1 MVEQTRGDVA
11 ALVEKLI
18 ENASDLIA
26 VIDRDGTISFQSPSV
41 ERLLGYQHAELNGM
55 SVFDLVHP
63 DDFAGALIRMQQA
76 LTQPCTT
83 RPSVIRLRHRDG
95 SWRTFEA
102 VGTSL
107 LDDPLVRGIVVNAR
121 EITERLR
128 LEEELR
134 QTQKMEAI
142 GRLAGG
148 VAHDFNNMLAAII
161 GFTHLLLQDF
171 EGDDRQRQRLEQV
184 LLASNRAAE
193 LTQQLL
199 AFSRRQVRT
208 PEIVDLN
215 VVVDEMRLLLERLI
229 GEDIQLTTVLTPMI
243 GKVRADRGQLEQVI
257 LNLAVNARDAM
268 PTGGRLTITTANL
281 DDQEGAQVALVVS
294 DSGHGMDESTQAR
307 AFDPFFTTKETGKGT
322 GLGLATVHGIVTQNG
337 GSIHLASRAGHGTT
351 FTIQLPRIDG
361 ISRTASESQP
371 PSNDSIQGSE
381 TILAVED
388 DGAVRAYV
396 RDVLLRHGYDTLI
409 AACPAEAIAIVEDHT
424 GEIDLLLTDVVMP
437 EMSGRQLSETL
448 TARLPTLRTLYMSGY
463 SDEALGHHGVLDE
476 RFALIGKPFTPAA
489 LVCKAREVL
498 EAQKTNIVGR
508 GSTRRQ

>member
-95 SWRTFEA
+95 SWRAFEA

-268 PTGGRLTITTANL
+268 PTGGRLTITT
-281 DDQEGAQVALVVS
+281 
-294 DSGHGMDESTQAR
+294 
-307 AFDPFFTTKETGKGT
+307 TTKETGKGT

>member
-1 MVEQTRGDVA
+1 MPPRRSLRMVEQTRGDVA

-41 ERLLGYQHAELNGM
+41 ERLLGYQRAELNGM

-63 DDFAGALIRMQQA
+63 DDFSGALIRMQQA

-268 PTGGRLTITTANL
+268 PTGGRLTITT
-281 DDQEGAQVALVVS
+281 
-294 DSGHGMDESTQAR
+294 
-307 AFDPFFTTKETGKGT
+307 
-322 GLGLATVHGIVTQNG
+322 
-337 GSIHLASRAGHGTT
+337 
-351 FTIQLPRIDG
+351 
-361 ISRTASESQP
+361 
-371 PSNDSIQGSE
+371 
-381 TILAVED
+381 
-388 DGAVRAYV
+388 
-396 RDVLLRHGYDTLI
+396 
-409 AACPAEAIAIVEDHT
+409 
-424 GEIDLLLTDVVMP
+424 
-437 EMSGRQLSETL
+437 
-448 TARLPTLRTLYMSGY
+448 
-463 SDEALGHHGVLDE
+463 
-476 RFALIGKPFTPAA
+476 
-489 LVCKAREVL
+489 
-498 EAQKTNIVGR
+498 
-508 GSTRRQ
+508 